1 MTSKQ
6 KDVVKIQ
13 ILDKDYHVA
22 CEAQIEP
29 ALTAAAAYLDQKMR
43 EIRRTGRVMGTERI
57 AVMAAL
63 NMAYELQSKQGAVVE
78 NFPAPEVQSKIDASL
93 HQVTAV
99 LEQQAK
105 KA

>member
-22 CEAQIEP
+22 CEAQVAP
-29 ALTAAAAYLDQKMR
+29 ALTTAAEYLDQKMR

-63 NMAYELQSKQGAVVE
+63 NMAYELQNKQGAVVE
-78 NFPAPEVQSKIDASL
+78 NFPTAEVQSKIEASL
-93 HQVTAV
+93 HQVNAV
-99 LEQQAK
+99 LAEQAK